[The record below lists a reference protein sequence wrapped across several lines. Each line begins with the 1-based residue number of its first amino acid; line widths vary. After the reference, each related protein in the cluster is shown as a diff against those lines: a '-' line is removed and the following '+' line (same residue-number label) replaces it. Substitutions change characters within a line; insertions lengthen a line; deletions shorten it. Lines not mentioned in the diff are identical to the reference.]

1 MSATVLEG
9 DALSTLATLPAE
21 AFQCCITSPPYFGL
35 RDYGVAG
42 QMGLEATPD
51 AYVAGMVAVF
61 AEVRRVLRD
70 DGTLWLNI
78 GDSYCSTAPGTRNA
92 PQTKGSA
99 TDPEQWANP
108 RPKTPIG
115 MKPKDLIGIPWMLAF
130 ALRADGWYLR
140 ADIIWHK
147 PNPMPESIKDRPTKA
162 HEYVFL
168 LTKQP
173 RYFYDQDAIVES
185 AESFG
190 RQHTSGTQS
199 PKTRALKAAG
209 FHGEG
214 GDLGLNYERETRNS
228 RSVWTVA
235 TEAFSGAH
243 FATMPT
249 ELARRCIAAG
259 SSERGQ
265 CPHCGAP
272 WVRVIGKGE
281 PDPEWQERCGADASG
296 GYAGQ
301 STKGHDDAGVQNAS
315 DVKRRILAGLG
326 TKKFLGWRPSCA
338 CPPHEPVPQHVLDP
352 FGGAG
357 TTALVAERL
366 KRDAT
371 IIELN
376 PEYAAMARSRIIAD
390 APLLA
395 EVA

>member
-1 MSATVLEG
+1 MSACTS
-9 DALSTLATLPAE
+9 DTQSLSATSAKSNLGREVSGLACNCGSCGICWSNIA
-21 AFQCCITSPPYFGL
+21 IPP
-35 RDYGVAG
+35 
-42 QMGLEATPD
+42 
-51 AYVAGMVAVF
+51 
-61 AEVRRVLRD
+61 
-70 DGTLWLNI
+70 LNI
-78 GDSYCSTAPGTRNA
+78 KA
-92 PQTKGSA
+92 
-99 TDPEQWANP
+99 
-108 RPKTPIG
+108 
-115 MKPKDLIGIPWMLAF
+115 KDLISIPQLVALA
-130 ALRADGWYLR
+130 LQADGWYLR
-140 ADIIWHK
+140 QDNIWSK
-147 PNPMPESIKDRPTKA
+147 PNPMPESVTDRCTKA

-173 RYFYDQDAIVES
+173 KYFYDGEAIKEGRKSNEDANGFRGGIYVGGNTDNATLGKGRTVGNKIVCDKQRGHS
-185 AESFG
+185 
-190 RQHTSGTQS
+190 RRH
-199 PKTRALKAAG
+199 AG
-209 FHGEG
+209 FNDRWDAMSKDEQASMG
-214 GDLGLNYERETRNS
+214 RNS
-228 RSVWTVA
+228 RSVWTIPP
-235 TEAFSGAH
+235 EPFSGAH

-376 PEYAAMARSRIIAD
+376 PEYAAMARSRITGD
-390 APLLA
+390 SPLFA
-395 EVA
+395 EVEHAAPQQG